1 MFAVEKNIVLLQ
13 INQVYSISKWFF
25 LYPKTNTKETFIVN
39 GTRISLDRTRVNF
52 NNEKMHFQLLLPY
65 FGKKNTFGL
74 VITLTD

>member
-13 INQVYSISKWFF
+13 INQVDSISKWFF

-52 NNEKMHFQLLLPY
+52 NNECVYKHAFSIVSAL
-65 FGKKNTFGL
+65 FW
-74 VITLTD
+74 